1 LTSPLEAVPSC
12 ALGDRVTEFQP
23 LSRQHRVWCRRILKG
38 ERPAD
43 LPVQLA
49 TKLELV
55 INLKTATGLGIE
67 VPATLLARVDEV
79 IE

>member
-1 LTSPLEAVPSC
+1 V
-12 ALGDRVTEFQP
+12 G
-23 LSRQHRVWCRRILKG
+23 RILKG
-38 ERPAD
+38 EKPGD

-55 INLKTATGLGIE
+55 INRKSADRLKLAI
-67 VPATLLARVDEV
+67 PPTLLAIADEV